1 MLDAVKLIQSGY
13 PTRIPYADI
22 HSKYKLHMPERVQ
35 LLSPAQFCEVSA
47 ESPNPN
53 PGPSP
58 SRTLP
63 LPLTLPPTLP
73 LALALALPLTR

>member
-35 LLSPAQFCEVSA
+35 LLSPAQFCEASA

-58 SRTLP
+58 SRTLT
-63 LPLTLPPTLP
+63 LPLTYAQPCP
-73 LALALALPLTR
+73 